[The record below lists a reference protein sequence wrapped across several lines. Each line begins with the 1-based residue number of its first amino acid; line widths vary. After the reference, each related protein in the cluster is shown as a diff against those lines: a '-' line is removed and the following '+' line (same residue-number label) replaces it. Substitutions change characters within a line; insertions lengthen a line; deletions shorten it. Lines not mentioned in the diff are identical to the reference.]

1 MKVIWLPQ
9 AQGDVQRLFDF
20 LLERDPLAAERAAR
34 AIQTGARRL
43 AEHPQIGRPM
53 NDESGRREL
62 LVPFGA
68 GAHVIRYLS
77 RSESVVVIRVWHSR
91 EERGGI

>member
-1 MKVIWLPQ
+1 VKVIWLHQ
-9 AQGDVQRLFDF
+9 AQGDIQRLFDF
-20 LLERDPLAAERAAR
+20 LLERDPVAAERAVR

-43 AEHPQIGRPM
+43 ADHPQIGRPM
-53 NDESGRREL
+53 SDDSGRREL

-77 RSESVVVIRVWHSR
+77 QRERVVVIRVWHSR
-91 EERGGI
+91 EERG